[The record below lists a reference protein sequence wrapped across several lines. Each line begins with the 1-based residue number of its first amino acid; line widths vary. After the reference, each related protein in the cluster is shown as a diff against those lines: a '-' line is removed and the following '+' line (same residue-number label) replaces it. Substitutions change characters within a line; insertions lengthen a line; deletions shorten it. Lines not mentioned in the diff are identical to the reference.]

1 MVLYWFWGYIYRTED
16 IFLIMLYVT
25 YVIKK
30 ALFPLTIRG
39 YYEIL
44 YNLFQILLNMHRAS
58 FRKFLKSNCNPTWT
72 WNFLHDLNS
81 SEMSLW
87 YYVNSR
93 LDSESDNFK
102 ISKFWNKDRSLISL
116 YNKNLKYVNIT
127 FLSSCFVLGMIVC
140 LHIVHFILHV
150 PQGTLLSFL
159 FHFST
164 LLLIVLYF
172 DPPLRVFSLLCLIS
186 RVFFLNSHY
195 LPDNC

>member
-1 MVLYWFWGYIYRTED
+1 MHRTFSEKLWNQTVIPLEPG
-16 IFLIMLYVT
+16 IFL
-25 YVIKK
+25 
-30 ALFPLTIRG
+30 
-39 YYEIL
+39 
-44 YNLFQILLNMHRAS
+44 HS
-58 FRKFLKSNCNPTWT
+58 
-72 WNFLHDLNS
+72 LNS

-87 YYVNSR
+87 YYINSR

-102 ISKFWNKDRSLISL
+102 ISNFWNKDRSLISL

-140 LHIVHFILHV
+140 LYIVHFILHV

-172 DPPLRVFSLLCLIS
+172 DPPLRVFSLLCLI
-186 RVFFLNSHY
+186 FLNSHY